1 MPEVPKQSDSSSCG
15 IYVCLYIRQIIT
27 QCLVKSSSLQ
37 DQQLR
42 KFISHEV
49 LTICFFDQLQPF
61 GLKEIMLCEDLDD
74 FIHQILIADKN
85 SKGPQFLRHQIFLCD
100 PLAFTLLIHFGK
112 DFFSEETKAAM
123 ILHLHKR
130 YFGTRKQNKTKIFAP
145 KVSYVKCLETTVL
158 NNVLC

>member
-1 MPEVPKQSDSSSCG
+1 
-15 IYVCLYIRQIIT
+15 
-27 QCLVKSSSLQ
+27 
-37 DQQLR
+37 
-42 KFISHEV
+42 
-49 LTICFFDQLQPF
+49 
-61 GLKEIMLCEDLDD
+61 MLCEDLDD

-100 PLAFTLLIHFGK
+100 PLAYTLLIHFGK

-145 KVSYVKCLETTVL
+145 KVSYVKCSETAVL
-158 NNVLC
+158 NNVLCKTFEIGFNYVRDVLVKEAMVKLLSYERN